1 MKARKSLLYETFKS
15 YMPLKKYFI
24 ENKKPLL
31 VGLFCLLIVDFLQ
44 LLIPLVIKRT
54 IDTLT
59 FQTATSHILLKYGL
73 VIIAISLVMAALRYV
88 YRRLLFGHSRM
99 VEEKLRNR
107 LYNHI
112 QKLSPSFYHRTKTG
126 DIMARAIND
135 INGVRMATGM
145 GLVALTDG
153 LVLGLTAVGF
163 MMMIDFR
170 LALISIIPAPI
181 IIYMTRI
188 LTRRMSTQY
197 EDVQKIFSNLTERAR
212 EAFAGIRVVK
222 AYGRENWEYEKIEQE
237 GKAYIRGNLRLAKT
251 IGLFFPMMA
260 IFTNLGLAIVIWLG
274 GRQTILGQITT
285 GDFVAFIS
293 YLNLLTWPLMA
304 IGWVTNLI
312 QRGSASM
319 RRINRVLEEVPEI
332 NEPPHPQVVAPI
344 RGEIRLEGVGFEYP
358 GQRGLALSGL
368 DLTIEKGQTISL
380 VGRVGSGKSTLL
392 QMVPRLFD
400 PTEGR
405 VLIDGVDVR
414 LMPVKR
420 LREAIGFVTQE
431 AVIFSDTVRNNVTF
445 GREGISPGEFENALS
460 VAHIQDEVQALEN
473 GMHTI
478 LGERGITLS
487 GGQRQRLTIARAL
500 ISDPPILIL
509 DDAFSM
515 VDTRTEEGILNRILE
530 MRRGKTT
537 LIVSHRVSTI
547 RRANL
552 IAVLD
557 QGKLVE
563 MGTHD
568 KLLEQRKEYT
578 KLYERQVLA
587 QELEMEH

>member
-1 MKARKSLLYETFKS
+1 M
-15 YMPLKKYFI
+15 

-31 VGLFCLLIVDFLQ
+31 AGLLCLLLVDFLQ
-44 LLIPLVIKRT
+44 LLIPLVIKKA

-59 FQTATSHILLKYGL
+59 LQTATSHILLIYGSA
-73 VIIAISLVMAALRYV
+73 IMAISLVMAAFRYV
-88 YRRLLFGHSRM
+88 YRRLLFGHARI

-107 LYNHI
+107 LYDHL
-112 QKLSPSFYHRTKTG
+112 QKLSPAFYLRTKTG

-153 LVLGLTAVGF
+153 LVLGLTAIGF
-163 MMMIDFR
+163 MMAIDFR
-170 LALISIIPAPI
+170 LALISVIPAPV
-181 IIYMTRI
+181 IIYLTRI
-188 LTRRMSTQY
+188 LTRRMSAEY
-197 EDVQKIFSNLTERAR
+197 EDVQKTFSNLTERVR

-222 AYGRENWEYEKIEQE
+222 SYCRESWEYDKIAQE
-237 GKAYIRGNLRLAKT
+237 GRKYIRGNMQLAKT
-251 IGLFFPMMA
+251 VGLFFPMMA

-304 IGWVTNLI
+304 IGWVTNLV

-319 RRINRVLEEVPEI
+319 RRINRILEEVPEI
-332 NEPPHPQVVAPI
+332 QEPSHPRDMAPI
-344 RGEIRLEGVGFEYP
+344 RGEIRFEGVGFKYP
-358 GQRGLALSGL
+358 ELGGRTLRGL
-368 DLTIEKGQTISL
+368 DLTIERGQTISL

-392 QMVPRLFD
+392 QLIPRLFD

-405 VLIDGVDVR
+405 VLIDGEDAR
-414 LMPVKR
+414 TLSVKG

-431 AVIFSDTVRNNVTF
+431 SVIFSNTVRNNVTF
-445 GREGISPGEFENALS
+445 GRKGVPPGVLENALA
-460 VAHIQDEVQALEN
+460 VAHLLEEVRALEE
-473 GMHTI
+473 GMDTM

-487 GGQRQRLTIARAL
+487 GGQRQRLSIARAL
-500 ISDPPILIL
+500 ITDPPILIL

-515 VDTRTEEGILNRILE
+515 VDTRTEEGILNRILD
-530 MRRGKTT
+530 MRKGKTT

-552 IAVLD
+552 IVVLD
-557 QGKLVE
+557 RGNLVE
-563 MGTHD
+563 IGTHA
-568 KLLEQRKEYT
+568 KLLEQRGEYT
-578 KLYERQVLA
+578 KLYEMQVLA
-587 QELEMEH
+587 QELELSG

>member
-1 MKARKSLLYETFKS
+1 MGARKSFLKETFES
-15 YMPLKKYFI
+15 YRPLKEYFF
-24 ENKKPLL
+24 ENRFILL
-31 VGLFCLLIVDFLQ
+31 AGLLCLLLVDFLQ
-44 LLIPLVIKRT
+44 LLIPLVIKRV

-59 FQTATSHILLKYGL
+59 FQTATSSMLLRYSL
-73 VIIAISLVMAALRYV
+73 AIMAISFVMGVFRYV
-88 YRRLLFGHSRM
+88 YRRLLFGHSRI

-107 LYNHI
+107 LYHHL
-112 QKLSPSFYHRTKTG
+112 QKLSPSFYLRTKTG

-135 INGVRMATGM
+135 INGVRMATGI
-145 GLVALTDG
+145 GLVAFTDG
-153 LVLGLTAVGF
+153 LVLGVTAIGF
-163 MMMIDFR
+163 MMFIDLR
-170 LALISIIPAPI
+170 LTLISIIPAPI
-181 IIYMTRI
+181 IIYLTRI
-188 LTRRMSTQY
+188 LTRRMSTQH
-197 EDVQKIFSNLTERAR
+197 ENVQKTFAHLTESVR

-222 AYGRENWEYEKIEQE
+222 SYCRESWESEKIALESRN
-237 GKAYIRGNLRLAKT
+237 YIRRNMELAKT
-251 IGLFFPMMA
+251 VGLFFPMTA

-274 GRQTILGQITT
+274 GRQTILGQIST

-319 RRINRVLEEVPEI
+319 RRINRILKEVPEI
-332 NEPPHPQVVAPI
+332 QDLSHPQDMAPI
-344 RGEIRLEGVGFEYP
+344 HGEIRFEGVAFEYP
-358 GQRGLALSGL
+358 EKGALALSGL
-368 DLTIEKGQTISL
+368 DLTVVEGQTISL

-392 QMVPRLFD
+392 QLIPRLFD

-414 LMPVKR
+414 NLSVNK
-420 LREAIGFVTQE
+420 LRDAIGFVTQE
-431 AVIFSDTVRNNVTF
+431 TMIFSNTVRNNIVF
-445 GREGISPGEFENALS
+445 GREGVAPGGFENVLS
-460 VAHIQDEVQALEN
+460 VAHLGEEVRALEH
-473 GMHTI
+473 GADTM

-487 GGQRQRLTIARAL
+487 GGQRQRLSIARAL
-500 ISDPPILIL
+500 ITDPPILIL

-530 MRRGKTT
+530 MRKGKTT

-547 RRANL
+547 RRADL
-552 IAVLD
+552 IIVLD

-563 MGTHD
+563 VGSHD
-568 KLLEQRKEYT
+568 ELFEQGREYS

-587 QELEMEH
+587 QELENG